1 MGTVGCWLNL
11 LKTNSRV
18 TFRIRNGVIRDDG
31 RLFPDRCGESWC
43 KGGSRR
49 WITRNQS
56 TRVQAA
62 GARSRPRAS
71 TSKNSAQVSE
81 EITCASKQL
90 HSFSLSEQQLATAA
104 ATASTHKVPPP
115 LEMPSESAVE
125 SSCDI
130 MRESDRDFVKS
141 LFQDR
146 VTFYPNISD
155 EIRWNQGPL
164 HTYDSSFML
173 PDTVSE
179 TLRINEGNLK
189 VIMDS
194 ELNHPHGS
202 LLPVENLSNE
212 IKSLIG
218 NKKNILHKTK
228 DGNTKTLKSGKE
240 SAVTTKKR
248 KKGIVKKV
256 STAVN
261 KEKLS
266 PDTTQKTV
274 PPLSRKKVL
283 KSKSKHKLH
292 GPEVLHIL
300 EENVEAQEPSQTPAP
315 KVEPTPKA
323 KKGVKKHKKN
333 KKDEEKYFKEVRR
346 RGRETSFNQSL
357 AAYISVCINLGMLN
371 RATHTLLYYRQCA
384 HHSNRKD
391 ECQKVNSVQVYNL
404 IFQGYANKKNFKKMK
419 ELFRCL
425 KEDGIDP
432 DVTTY
437 ALLLSCL
444 GQQEMSENNT
454 QNIRLYL
461 EDMNNEGFTLE
472 DVFSQAEILENDLK
486 CALKAVTQV
495 DPNFEIK
502 QVKTE
507 TEYSC
512 NLVNNLNTTMYSTK
526 VPSPAHGIVTQEML
540 NKWMKEQF
548 ALEASSQLVINS
560 IEKKEESK
568 NTHHYR
574 KILEDW
580 EEKWRSVLR
589 QTFITQLGVMKKS
602 FYGSGLDK
610 RMSIYPYLVSL
621 PPEEFISIMMQE
633 IQRLARGS
641 ESFSFTKYMMFR
653 RLGEL
658 VYMRY
663 VVKYKKEVGVLDR
676 LKDVYK
682 DYTTWYLDNE
692 KENVTYIPRVRW
704 QELADSHCS
713 GPALEHSPVEWPST
727 VMTSIGKFMY
737 SVILL
742 KVMLWN
748 PLHAEKHVYPAIYEV
763 ERTKGYRTVDEIK
776 PSPSLVELYQKAAK
790 PTLTFESIVS
800 PMVCPPLPWVSTN
813 LGGYLLNNAKIVRL
827 PYNAYQ
833 QKQRMEECGNQQLY
847 PIMDSL
853 NQLSSIPW
861 RVNKPMLDIIT
872 ELFNSN
878 GCEELDIPQPPSQCP
893 QPQKIQPG
901 MSSVEVHKI
910 RNQRVDFEQR
920 KNEMHS
926 LWCDALYKLS
936 LAHHFQDRIFWF
948 PHNMD
953 FRGRVYPCP
962 PHLNHLSSD
971 VFRSIL
977 KFAKGE
983 KLGSNGLQWLKLHL
997 INLTG
1002 FVKREPVED
1011 RIKYCESIM
1020 EDILDSADHP
1030 LTGRRWWTKSD
1041 EPWQTLA
1048 ACKELAAA
1056 LRSGNPEEY
1065 VSQLPVHQDG
1075 SCNGL
1080 QHYAA
1085 LGRDKI
1091 GAMSVNLAP
1100 SKAPQDV
1107 YSDVAALVEAER
1119 QKDAASGTPVA
1130 KVLEGHVKRKVIK
1143 QTVMTTVYG
1152 VTRYG
1157 ARLQIEKQL
1166 KALDGFPASQRW
1178 AASHYLVHKTFLC
1191 LEKMFTSTKEIQNWF
1206 TDCAKIVSETRG
1218 ENLEYIT
1225 PLGLP
1230 VVQPYSKF
1238 VGDQISIGKLPSTFY
1253 TDSFMKPNVMKQK
1266 NAFPPNFIHSLD
1278 SSHMM
1283 LTSLHCQQAGIT
1295 FVSVH
1300 DCFWTHACSV
1310 NIMNKI
1316 CRDQFVA
1323 LHKEPIL
1330 EDLSRFLQK
1339 KFGLSKG

>member
-1 MGTVGCWLNL
+1 MEIEKQAG
-11 LKTNSRV
+11 SFRV
-18 TFRIRNGVIRDDG
+18 Y
-31 RLFPDRCGESWC
+31 
-43 KGGSRR
+43 
-49 WITRNQS
+49 Q
-56 TRVQAA
+56 
-62 GARSRPRAS
+62 
-71 TSKNSAQVSE
+71 
-81 EITCASKQL
+81 
-90 HSFSLSEQQLATAA
+90 
-104 ATASTHKVPPP
+104 
-115 LEMPSESAVE
+115 
-125 SSCDI
+125 
-130 MRESDRDFVKS
+130 
-141 LFQDR
+141 
-146 VTFYPNISD
+146 
-155 EIRWNQGPL
+155 
-164 HTYDSSFML
+164 
-173 PDTVSE
+173 
-179 TLRINEGNLK
+179 
-189 VIMDS
+189 
-194 ELNHPHGS
+194 
-202 LLPVENLSNE
+202 
-212 IKSLIG
+212 
-218 NKKNILHKTK
+218 
-228 DGNTKTLKSGKE
+228 
-240 SAVTTKKR
+240 R
-248 KKGIVKKV
+248 K
-256 STAVN
+256 
-261 KEKLS
+261 
-266 PDTTQKTV
+266 
-274 PPLSRKKVL
+274 
-283 KSKSKHKLH
+283 
-292 GPEVLHIL
+292 
-300 EENVEAQEPSQTPAP
+300 
-315 KVEPTPKA
+315 
-323 KKGVKKHKKN
+323 
-333 KKDEEKYFKEVRR
+333 
-346 RGRETSFNQSL
+346 
-357 AAYISVCINLGMLN
+357 INLGMLN

-404 IFQGYANKKNFKKMK
+404 ILQGYANKKNFKKMT

-425 KEDGIDP
+425 KEDGINP
-432 DVTTY
+432 DATTY
-437 ALLLSCL
+437 ALMLSCL
-444 GQQEMSENNT
+444 GQQEVSENNT
-454 QNIRLYL
+454 QIIRLYL
-461 EDMNNEGFTLE
+461 EDLNKEDFTLE
-472 DVFSQAEILENDLK
+472 DVFSQAEVLEHDLK
-486 CALKAVTQV
+486 CALQAVTQV
-495 DPNFEIK
+495 DPNFGIE
-502 QVKTE
+502 QARTE
-507 TEYSC
+507 TKYSC
-512 NLVNNLNTTMYSTK
+512 NLVNNLNTTMHSTK
-526 VPSPAHGIVTQEML
+526 DTNSKSVQQVPSPAHGIVTQEML
-540 NKWMKEQF
+540 NKWIKEQF
-548 ALEASSQLVINS
+548 ALETSSQLVINS

-568 NTHHYR
+568 DTHHYR

-580 EEKWRSVLR
+580 EEKWRSVLH

-610 RMSIYPYLVSL
+610 RMTIYPYLVSL
-621 PPEEFISIMMQE
+621 PPEEFISVMMQE

-663 VVKYKKEVGVLDR
+663 VVKYKKEVGVLDK
-676 LKDVYK
+676 LKD
-682 DYTTWYLDNE
+682 
-692 KENVTYIPRVRW
+692 
-704 QELADSHCS
+704 ELADSYCN
-713 GPALEHSPVEWPST
+713 GPALEHSPVEWPNT
-727 VMTSIGKFMY
+727 VLTSIGKFMY
-737 SVILL
+737 SIILL

-748 PLHAEKHVYPAIYEV
+748 PLHLEKHVYPAIYEV

-800 PMVCPPLPWVSTN
+800 PMVCPPIPWVSTN
-813 LGGYLLNNAKIVRL
+813 LGGYLLNDAKIVRL
-827 PYNAYQ
+827 PYSAYQ

-861 RVNKPMLDIIT
+861 RVNKPMLEIII
-872 ELFNSN
+872 EF
-878 GCEELDIPQPPSQCP
+878 
-893 QPQKIQPG
+893 K
-901 MSSVEVHKI
+901 
-910 RNQRVDFEQR
+910 
-920 KNEMHS
+920 
-926 LWCDALYKLS
+926 
-936 LAHHFQDRIFWF
+936 DRIFWF

-983 KLGSNGLQWLKLHL
+983 KLGPNGLRWLKLHL

-1002 FVKREPVED
+1002 FVKREPVDE
-1011 RIKYCESIM
+1011 RINYCESII
-1020 EDILDSADHP
+1020 EDILDSADYP

-1048 ACKELAAA
+1048 ACKELATA

-1065 VSQLPVHQDG
+1065 VSHLPVHQDG

-1091 GAMSVNLAP
+1091 GAISVNLAP

-1107 YSDVAALVEAER
+1107 YSDVAALVETER
-1119 QKDAASGTPVA
+1119 QKDAASGNPIA

-1166 KALDGFPASQRW
+1166 KALDDFPASQRW

-1206 TDCAKIVSETRG
+1206 TDCAKIVSETRS

-1339 KFGLSKG
+1339 KFGLSKGFCR